1 MPTPQMELFAT
12 IAISPAHRVPCL
24 IKKIF
29 LSINQLNLFTY
40 FHRLDHISDLDHH
53 HYHSNH
59 NLILDHNSP
68 SDPNFAIQ
76 DHHQELLL

>member
-1 MPTPQMELFAT
+1 
-12 IAISPAHRVPCL
+12 
-24 IKKIF
+24 
-29 LSINQLNLFTY
+29 
-40 FHRLDHISDLDHH
+40 LDHISDLDHH